1 MVSARKQGNP
11 SPELPEMNHLSMNMI
26 KRAVLLPVAGAAVV
40 AAGASWAAD
49 DTATLT
55 VNASV
60 AAQCSVGNATL
71 GLGSLTLVSA
81 NGTMSVATGGST
93 VSIPWACTNGTMA
106 KIGFDMGANAGGG
119 SVRRM
124 ASATAGIDT
133 FVEYELKE
141 LSSAGSPI
149 GTGLVSVGTGDGTD
163 KTFTV
168 WGGPIASAT
177 TRLATPDANYTDAVL
192 MTISIDL
199 GT

>member
-1 MVSARKQGNP
+1 
-11 SPELPEMNHLSMNMI
+11 MNHFSMNMI
-26 KRAVLLPVAGAAVV
+26 KRAVVVLSAGTAIL

-60 AAQCSVGNATL
+60 APQCSVGNATL
-71 GLGSLTLVSA
+71 SLGALTLVSA

-93 VSIPWACTNGTMA
+93 VSIPWACTNGTTA

-141 LSSAGSPI
+141 ASSAGNPI
-149 GTGLVSVGTGDGTD
+149 ATDLVTVGTGDGSD

-177 TRLATPDANYTDAVL
+177 TRQAKPDANYTDAVL
-192 MTISIDL
+192 MTISVDL
-199 GT
+199 GS